1 MKYKGIKIAVA
12 GKGGVG
18 KTTITG
24 LIIRYLVEN
33 KKGKILAVD
42 ADTNSNL
49 HEVLGMEV
57 RETIGNTRE
66 LMRTEVPQG
75 MPKETFIEY
84 KVMECVNEGD
94 GFDLI
99 VMGTPEGQGCYC
111 AANTL
116 CKKYIDI
123 LLDNYD
129 YIVMDNEAGMEHMS
143 RLLTKDVDHF
153 FIVSD
158 PSRRSVNTVKR
169 MIDLA
174 KSIKL
179 NIGNFYVII
188 NRAKNGIDK
197 DAENF
202 LKENNIDI
210 SLILPED
217 EYIAQYDRE
226 GNPTYKIPAES
237 ETVKRLH
244 QFLAK
249 IL

>member
-1 MKYKGIKIAVA
+1 MGAVKIAVA

-33 KKGKILAVD
+33 KKGRILAVD

-49 HEVLGMEV
+49 NEVLGVEV
-57 RETIGNTRE
+57 KETIGNTRE
-66 LMRTEVPQG
+66 LMKTNVPQG

-84 KVMECVNEGD
+84 KVQECVTEAD

-174 KSIKL
+174 KSLKL
-179 NIGNFYVII
+179 NIGKFYVII
-188 NRAKNGIDK
+188 NRAKNGVDPE
-197 DAENF
+197 AEKF
-202 LKENNIDI
+202 LKDNNIEI

-217 EYIAQYDRE
+217 EYIAKFDEE
-226 GNPTYKIPAES
+226 GKPTYFIPKES
-237 ETVKRLH
+237 KLLQRLFN
-244 QFLAK
+244 FLAK
-249 IL
+249 IF

>member
-1 MKYKGIKIAVA
+1 MAVKIAVA

-24 LIIRYLVEN
+24 FIIRYLVEN
-33 KKGKILAVD
+33 KKGRILAVD

-49 HEVLGMEV
+49 NEVLGVEV

-66 LMRTEVPQG
+66 LMKTNVPTG

-84 KVMECVNEGD
+84 KVQECLTEAD

-169 MIDLA
+169 IIDLS
-174 KSIKL
+174 KSLKL
-179 NIGNFYVII
+179 NIGNYYVII

-197 DAENF
+197 EAEKF
-202 LKENNIDI
+202 LNDNNIEV

-217 EYIAQYDRE
+217 KYITEFDNE
-226 GNPTYKIPAES
+226 GKPIYNIPNDS
-237 ETVKRLH
+237 ELLKKLFN
-244 QFLAK
+244 FLAK
-249 IL
+249 IF

>member
-1 MKYKGIKIAVA
+1 MSAVKIAVA

-33 KKGKILAVD
+33 KKGRILAVD

-49 HEVLGMEV
+49 NEVLGVEV
-57 RETIGNTRE
+57 KETIGNTRE
-66 LMRTEVPQG
+66 LMKTNVPQG

-84 KVMECVNEGD
+84 KVQECLIEAD

-174 KSIKL
+174 KSLKL
-179 NIGNFYVII
+179 NIGKFYVII
-188 NRAKNGIDK
+188 NRAKNGVDPE
-197 DAENF
+197 AEKF
-202 LKENNIDI
+202 LLDNNIEI

-217 EYIAQYDRE
+217 EYIAKFDEE
-226 GNPTYKIPAES
+226 GKPIYHIPNES
-237 ETVKRLH
+237 KLL
-244 QFLAK
+244 QKLFNFLAK
-249 IL
+249 IF